1 VLVENAGFG
10 ARSAAPVARKVL
22 DYFLLGKRVD
32 KPTEPAPQPRKLSDK
47 PEEPAPP
54 LDEPAGE
61 PAEPAAAPEEND

>member
-32 KPTEPAPQPRKLSDK
+32 KPVETAHPLAKRTDK
-47 PEEPAPP
+47 PAELPSLLGGP
-54 LDEPAGE
+54 DEPAA
-61 PAEPAAAPEEND
+61 PAPEEDEAND